1 MPSPELLAK
10 VRRLQQELVNAV
22 VPEPLPRAANNCL
35 RRTRRKKVDVV
46 FGHVALDDADIVIV
60 ADRPQQVS
68 SPNRRPSVS
77 TLRRYSVT
85 HITCRWIQKTSD
97 SWADTVSHAELTI
110 DHRTAQS

>member
-1 MPSPELLAK
+1 MPLSLSRCPGPPIIVCGGLDA
-10 VRRLQQELVNAV
+10 
-22 VPEPLPRAANNCL
+22 
-35 RRTRRKKVDVV
+35 KKVDVV